1 MYRNFLNSVRFA
13 VISLALL
20 ILCGC
25 GYQLGSLMHPQV
37 KSIAISQ
44 VTNDTLFPYVSS
56 EMRSALAEAFSVD
69 GSLKVKNVSTAD
81 CILHCKVNSIS
92 ISEISKISTDNDRI
106 FRAAEWRV
114 TLVAEF
120 VVIIPS
126 MKDPLI
132 SKRTVT
138 GTADFQGFGD
148 YNTMMRQGIRQAAF
162 EASKQMVEY
171 TTEAW

>member
-1 MYRNFLNSVRFA
+1 MYAKFLSSVRFA
-13 VISLALL
+13 VISITLL
-20 ILCGC
+20 SLCGC

-56 EMRSALAEAFSVD
+56 EMRGALAEAFCVD
-69 GSLKVKNVSTAD
+69 GSLKVKNISTAD
-81 CILHCKVNSIS
+81 CILHCKVTSIS
-92 ISEISKISTDNDRI
+92 ISEIAKTSTDDDRI

-114 TLVAEF
+114 TLAAEF

-132 SKRTVT
+132 AKRTVA

-162 EASKQMVEY
+162 EAAKQMVEY